1 MNQPFRTF
9 LLIALVV
16 LLLLAMQFLPTLQI
30 GSVELRR
37 VDMLSDVRGRATAA
51 DGYLHADEIALLAAA
66 AAGDSTGR
74 TSLMLDSL
82 TMNGQV
88 LADFSGGESGGLDHF
103 FSQLRQAE
111 TLGRPVRIAY
121 FGDSFIEGDILT
133 CDLRELFQD
142 TFGGAGV
149 GWVDCG
155 SRISGFRQTVRHQFS
170 GLTAYEVVQRPFVH
184 SCEGI
189 AERYFTAHEGAR
201 ITLNGSSQRKHIDA
215 WQQATLYLRTDHGVR
230 VTAIAGSDTL
240 VNQLEGS
247 RTLRTVTLHQ
257 PSMSRVSYRFDHIGA
272 GTLLYGVALESPR
285 GVIVD
290 NFSMRGSSGTPL
302 AQIPINT
309 LRAFAHQRPYDLIVL
324 HYGLNVASPKSH
336 PSVYHGY
343 IKQMGKAIDHLR
355 AAFPEASFLVV
366 SMPDRD
372 QRTDAGLLTMRGV
385 EALVACQQLMAREH
399 GVAFFNLFQAMGGR
413 ESMATLVSRG
423 MANKDYTHLSFAGG
437 RHLAR
442 IIFDSLMAAMDGNG
456 LYAPPRLAETA
467 QPEALPEDD
476 DDGLLPV
483 IPWPLAAPR
492 ADTLAVEAD
501 SLAVD
506 SDSLSVVEPTVDVPV
521 PETADPSVDNTQP
534 PVINNEASNSDARQ
548 DSTATDL

>member
-9 LLIALVV
+9 LLVAMVV
-16 LLLLAMQFLPTLQI
+16 AILLAMQCLPKLRI
-30 GSVELRR
+30 GNIELRR
-37 VDMLSDVRGRATAA
+37 VDMLSDVRGNAA
-51 DGYLHADEIALLAAA
+51 IDGYLQSDEMALLAAA
-66 AAGDSTGR
+66 VGDSVDGR
-74 TSLMLDSL
+74 ASLVLDSL
-82 TMNGQV
+82 TMSGMV
-88 LADFSGGESGGLDHF
+88 LADFSGGEGGGLDHF
-103 FSQLRQAE
+103 FSQLRQADA
-111 TLGRPVRIAY
+111 LDRPVRIAY

-133 CDLRELFQD
+133 CDLREMFQD
-142 TFGGAGV
+142 AFGGAGV

-170 GLTAYEVVQRPFVH
+170 GLTEYEVVQRPFVH

-189 AERYFTAHEGAR
+189 AERYFTAAEGAR
-201 ITLNGSSQRKHIDA
+201 ITLSGSKQRQHIDA

-240 VNQLEGS
+240 VDHLDGS
-247 RTLRTVTLHQ
+247 RTLRSVTLYQ

-285 GVIVD
+285 GVILD

-302 AQIPINT
+302 AQIPMST
-309 LRAFAHQRPYDLIVL
+309 LRAFARQRPYDLIVL
-324 HYGLNVASPKSH
+324 HFGLNVASAKSH

-343 IKQMGKAIDHLR
+343 VSQMGVAIDHLR
-355 AAFPEASFLVV
+355 AAFPEASILVV

-413 ESMATLVSRG
+413 ESMKQLVDRG
-423 MANKDYTHLSFAGG
+423 LANKDYTHLSFAGG

-442 IIFDSLMAAMDGNG
+442 LIFESLMGAMEGNG
-456 LYAPPRLAETA
+456 IFMPPRIAAVTQTEMLA
-467 QPEALPEDD
+467 DD
-476 DDGLLPV
+476 ADDGLLPE
-483 IPWPLAAPR
+483 IPWPLAVPR
-492 ADTLAVEAD
+492 ADTLAVETD
-501 SLAVD
+501 SLAVEAD
-506 SDSLSVVEPTVDVPV
+506 TLTAVTPADVMPVDESSDPLVNSTP
-521 PETADPSVDNTQP
+521 P
-534 PVINNEASNSDARQ
+534 PVINNESSNSDARQ
-548 DSTATDL
+548 DTTATDL